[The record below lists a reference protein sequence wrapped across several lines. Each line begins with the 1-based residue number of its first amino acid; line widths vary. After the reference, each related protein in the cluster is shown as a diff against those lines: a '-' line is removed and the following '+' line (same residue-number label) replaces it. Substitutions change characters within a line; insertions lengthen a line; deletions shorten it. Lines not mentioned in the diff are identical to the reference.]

1 MAAHIP
7 LDTQN
12 NGTGRSILGHYVGF
26 SEDHRGGILV
36 FNPKTR
42 TTTVRHTY
50 KALGLVEEQR
60 LDDIIYVIDSA
71 SPITMTP
78 AQTEQTQF
86 IAPPPTPLSTRSTTV
101 APITSVPSPP
111 SAHNPPIPKLA
122 SEALSPSDRFI
133 LDEVIR
139 HVQTT
144 HPSPL
149 PQPDLSQPTIWDGS
163 HYKRISPRTC
173 SKSVKPFLRYVDRD
187 FRDTSACTQFRI
199 VLSTGVYLVSPNDT
213 TLA

>member
-36 FNPKTR
+36 LNPKTR

-86 IAPPPTPLSTRSTTV
+86 IVLPPTPLPTRS
-101 APITSVPSPP
+101 SSPP
-111 SAHNPPIPKLA
+111 THNPSFSKLT
-122 SEALSPSDRFI
+122 SDRFI

-139 HVQTT
+139 HVQTP
-144 HPSPL
+144 HSSSL
-149 PQPDLSQPTIWDGS
+149 SQQDLSQPIVQDGY
-163 HYKRISPRTC
+163 HYKRISPHKC
-173 SKSVKPFLRYVDRD
+173 PKSVKPFLRYVDRD
-187 FRDTSACTQFRI
+187 FRDTSARTFSYYGCLPGHTK
-199 VLSTGVYLVSPNDT
+199 
-213 TLA
+213 